1 MSEVDDAIAAARASW
16 ARISDPGAGAGS
28 GAAPARARR
37 RRGSAARR
45 AKAMMIAIAA
55 ILAVAFVAGIVSPI
69 GIMGAFLTLVAIL
82 VVAGAIAVW
91 PAAADRPPPP
101 PDTLRK
107 IDLKALPAQT
117 ERWLAAQRPALPA
130 PAQHLVDR
138 IGDRLDILSPQLAR
152 VAPGDEA
159 AEDIR
164 RLVGEQL
171 PAFVGDYARVPEPLR
186 RAERNGRTPDAAL
199 IDGLALIEREIGAM
213 TERLAQGDL
222 DSLQT
227 RGRFL
232 VMKYSDRDQA

>member
-28 GAAPARARR
+28 GAAPARTRR

-91 PAAADRPPPP
+91 PSAADRPPPP

-232 VMKYSDRDQA
+232 EMKYSDRDQA